1 MSQRR
6 LPAEIYWR
14 RRLLALAVVIALVW
28 LGLRLLGGD
37 DEPETKTDPEPSAAA
52 TTPTPAAAPVDG
64 AVQVSLVSASRACD
78 PEKIRMTPTIEPG
91 QQTKGPVAIGLVV
104 SSTEKTAC
112 TLTPAD
118 ADLVAVISSNGTAIW
133 DSTVCKVS
141 LLDDPVSISPE
152 WASLVTATWTGRG
165 SGGDCSPKEGFATPG
180 TYTVQVGTLGGEPGK
195 ASFTL
200 KARPKPKPTP
210 SKTTPTA
217 TKKTPAPP
225 KTTTKP
231 ND

>member
-14 RRLLALAVVIALVW
+14 RRLLALALVIALVW
-28 LGLRLLGGD
+28 IVMQVVGGD
-37 DEPETKTDPEPSAAA
+37 DEPEAKTDPTPTATA
-52 TTPTPAAAPVDG
+52 TTAAPVAPRVNG
-64 AVQVSLVSASRACD
+64 AVRVSLVSASRACD
-78 PEKIRMTPTIEPG
+78 PEQIRITPTVEPG
-91 QQTKGPVAIGLVV
+91 QQTRGPVAIGLVV
-104 SSTEKTAC
+104 SSAEKTAC

-118 ADLVAVISSNGTAIW
+118 ADLVAVISANGTAIW
-133 DSTVCKVS
+133 DSTLCKSS

-165 SGGDCSPKEGFATPG
+165 SGGSCSPKEGFATPG
-180 TYTVQVGTLGGEPGK
+180 SYTVQVGTLGGEPGK

-200 KARPKPKPTP
+200 EARPKPTR
-210 SKTTPTA
+210 TTPTAKA
-217 TKKTPAPP
+217 TKKTPPPP
-225 KTTTKP
+225 KNTTKP